1 MYKKIV
7 ISILMFIFLIMSCGN
22 SKLNDEEKKI
32 VNEAKTEVKELKKNP
47 SKEKAQELFKKGGI
61 QNEKK
66 NYEIAK
72 IYYEGVSEFVPMAN
86 YYLAILYRKR
96 GNEKKYIEY
105 IKKASDKGVLNAS
118 KDISRYYQQK
128 GEFDKSID
136 YRMKVV
142 EQGDETWSDFIIL
155 DYVIGRKENKLKGN
169 EREKII
175 KFFEKEGEKNYK
187 VREWF
192 ANFYRIEGSYEEAE
206 KIYMRMEKENYENAE
221 FLLGDFYSE
230 QKKYTEAEK
239 YYLKGIEKYG
249 RKLRLLFGLATVY
262 KEQERYKEAKEI
274 YEELKNSK
282 DKSIKEMAEK
292 NLKELGRENNYE

>member
-7 ISILMFIFLIMSCGN
+7 ILILMFIFLIMSCGN

-32 VNEAKTEVKELKKNP
+32 VNEAKIEVKELKKNP
-47 SKEKAQELFKKGGI
+47 SKEKAQELFKKGEI

-72 IYYEGVSEFVPMAN
+72 IYYEGVSEFIPMAN
-86 YYLAILYRKR
+86 YYLAIIYRKR

-155 DYVIGRKENKLKGN
+155 DYFIGRKENKLKGN

-274 YEELKNSK
+274 YEELKSSK

>member
-175 KFFEKEGEKNYK
+175 KFFEKEGERNYK

-206 KIYMRMEKENYENAE
+206 KIYP
-221 FLLGDFYSE
+221 
-230 QKKYTEAEK
+230 
-239 YYLKGIEKYG
+239 IEIKMS
-249 RKLRLLFGLATVY
+249 ASP
-262 KEQERYKEAKEI
+262 
-274 YEELKNSK
+274 N
-282 DKSIKEMAEK
+282 KEMAK
-292 NLKELGRENNYE
+292 NFSVLKRKIDKEIGTGIIICQYDNKVYLSEDILVLPVEYI

>member
-7 ISILMFIFLIMSCGN
+7 ILILMFIFLIMSCGN

-32 VNEAKTEVKELKKNP
+32 VNEAKIEVKELKKNP
-47 SKEKAQELFKKGGI
+47 SKEKAQELFKKGEI

-72 IYYEGVSEFVPMAN
+72 IYYEGVSEFIPMAN
-86 YYLAILYRKR
+86 YYLAIIYRKR

-155 DYVIGRKENKLKGN
+155 DYFIGRKENKLKGN

-274 YEELKNSK
+274 YEELKSSK

-292 NLKELGRENNYE
+292 NLKELGRENKYE

>member
-7 ISILMFIFLIMSCGN
+7 ILILMFIFLIMSCGN

-32 VNEAKTEVKELKKNP
+32 VNEAKIEVKELKKNP
-47 SKEKAQELFKKGGI
+47 SKEKAQELFKKGEI

-72 IYYEGVSEFVPMAN
+72 IYYEGVSEFIPMAN
-86 YYLAILYRKR
+86 YYLAIIYRKR

-155 DYVIGRKENKLKGN
+155 DYFIGRKENKLKGN

-239 YYLKGIEKYG
+239 YNLKGIEKYG

-274 YEELKNSK
+274 YEELKSSK

-292 NLKELGRENNYE
+292 NLKELGRENKYE